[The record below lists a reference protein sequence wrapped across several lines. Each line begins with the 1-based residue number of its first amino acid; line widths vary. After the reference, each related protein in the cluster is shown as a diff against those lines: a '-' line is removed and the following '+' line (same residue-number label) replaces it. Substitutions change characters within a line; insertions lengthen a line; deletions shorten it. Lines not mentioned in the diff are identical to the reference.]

1 MCEKEKKEKILNSW
15 IMAEYLKE
23 GNIKD
28 INGYIKINEKD
39 EEYYKYFKGKIDA
52 FIKKENIQ
60 EEYKKNVGIAIYF
73 DELSFKD
80 VADIIKK
87 KNKIKE
93 SKQDISYDKKFS
105 FVLYFDKDLKTI
117 NDKTFF
123 TASYYIKKNETIP
136 NYKDFTADFEK
147 AEKEEIKNI
156 FKVDEK
162 EDYENKFNKA
172 FKEVLDNYSLNNDPI
187 NIKKCKLK
195 ILKNIENSVYLH
207 SFFIDDLEKAK
218 NKEKINNYIF
228 GKYVKKNRINLVTK
242 EGTEGFDENIFY
254 EILKPE
260 NYPLGRFPSSIKYTP
275 AFMQQVAINI
285 TINSTNSNDNYLRSV
300 NGPPGTGKT
309 TLLKD
314 IFAEFVVRQA
324 YNILKLND
332 KSIKGTKKYYGEAKI
347 GVLPKDIAKYGILV
361 VSSNN
366 GAVKNIVDELPL
378 SEKIDEELIK
388 ELKEKEKG
396 IDYFFELSN
405 SSIKVEKKKDERG
418 KYIEVITINKNKDN
432 DKYWGLFSLE
442 GGRRENMAKILNTI
456 SAINKYLEEKYKDNP
471 SIYDTFQEKYYK
483 VEGLRKNKQ
492 KLFEKFLNL
501 PKKEKEKNKKEDN
514 KSELEKKIKENIYNL
529 KEHESSKKIIDKK
542 IKILKDKMP
551 SNMISI
557 LISYICKNKEYKE
570 NKERLDRYY
579 EDLLNEIEK
588 GEELEN
594 NKKDIEKELEKNDSV
609 LEKLNEEINSI
620 IKDLKEN
627 KFSEI
632 DFSSYNNLHKKEPW
646 FDKEFRKAQSELFIL
661 ALKVRKQFLFENK
674 KNLKGAC
681 NILKH
686 PENDCFEEA
695 WEWVNLAIPVIST
708 TFASVSNMFSRTDKE
723 IIGNLFIDEAGQAL
737 PWASIGA
744 MFRSKNILAL
754 GDPAQIKPVLP
765 LDENILEFVCENYEI
780 DNHYLTENSSV
791 QTFIDKISDYG
802 FYKKEDEWIG
812 IPLWV
817 HRRCASPIFDISNK
831 ISYGENMVQEN
842 KNKGEACWIDKDKE
856 GSAKDKYVEKQ
867 GEVVKEKIKEI
878 VQDNKKYMKKD
889 LISKI
894 GELEQLLNSVKEE
907 IDLKNKEKL
916 EEEIKNFKEI
926 IKKYY
931 TEENTPITLSKKY
944 MKKDLIPK
952 IEELEQLSNSVKK
965 EIDLK
970 NKEELEKTIKD
981 LKKIIKKYPTEEN
994 IYVISP
1000 FRNIVEKLKE
1010 KLKEINFTSYENSK
1024 PINVGTVHTFQGK
1037 EADIVF
1043 LVLGCDENSKGAAE
1057 WAVREPNIINVAAS
1071 RAKKEFYIIGNKD
1084 LYSGLNSSI
1093 IEDIMKIV
1101 KIIK

>member
-15 IMAEYLKE
+15 IMVEYLKE

-28 INGYIKINEKD
+28 INGYIKINEEDK
-39 EEYYKYFKGKIDA
+39 EYYKYFKGKIAD
-52 FIKKENIQ
+52 FIINEKIQ

-73 DELSFKD
+73 DEFSFKD

-87 KNKIKE
+87 ESKNKIKE

-105 FVLYFDKDLKTI
+105 FVLYFDKDLKII

-123 TASYYIKKNETIP
+123 TASYYIKKNKTIP

-156 FKVDEK
+156 FKIDEK

-172 FKEVLDNYSLNNDPI
+172 FKEVLDKYSLNNDPI

-195 ILKNIENSVYLH
+195 ILKNIENSVDLH

-228 GKYVKKNRINLVTK
+228 GRYDKKNRINLVTK
-242 EGTEGFDENIFY
+242 EDTEGFDENIFY

-260 NYPLGRFPSSIKYTP
+260 NYPLGRFPSSKEYTP

-285 TINSTNSNDNYLRSV
+285 TINSNDNYLRSV

-314 IFAEFVVRQA
+314 IFAEFIVRQA
-324 YNILKLND
+324 YNISKLSD
-332 KSIKGTKKYYGEAKI
+332 KCIKGTEKYYDEAKI
-347 GVLPKDIAKYGILV
+347 GILPKDITKYGILV
-361 VSSNN
+361 ASSNN

-378 SEKIDEELIK
+378 SKNIDKDFIDQLVET
-388 ELKEKEKG
+388 
-396 IDYFFELSN
+396 DYFVKLSN

-418 KYIEVITINKNKDN
+418 NYSEELKINENKDN

-442 GGRRENMAKILNTI
+442 GGRRENMAKILN
-456 SAINKYLEEKYKDNP
+456 SVLAINEDLEKNYKNNP

-492 KLFEKFLNL
+492 KLFEKFFRL
-501 PKKEKEKNKKEDN
+501 PEKEKEKNIKEDN

-529 KEHESSKKIIDKK
+529 KEHKSSKKIIDKK

-674 KNLKGAC
+674 KNLKGAH
-681 NILKH
+681 NILKNSG
-686 PENDCFEEA
+686 NDCFEEA
-695 WEWVNLAIPVIST
+695 WDWINLAIPVIST

-723 IIGNLFIDEAGQAL
+723 IIENLFIDEAGQAL

-744 MFRSKNILAL
+744 MFRSENILAL

-765 LDENILEFVCENYEI
+765 LDENILEFVCENYKI

-842 KNKGEACWIDKDKE
+842 KNRGEAYWINKE
-856 GSAKDKYVEKQ
+856 GRANDKYVEKQ
-867 GEVVKEKIKEI
+867 GEFVKKEIKKI

-894 GELEQLLNSVKEE
+894 GELEQLLNLVKEE

-926 IKKYY
+926 IKKYS

-944 MKKDLIPK
+944 MKKDLISK
-952 IEELEQLSNSVKK
+952 IEELLNSVKK

-981 LKKIIKKYPTEEN
+981 LKKIIKKYSTEEN

-1000 FRNIVEKLKE
+1000 FRNIVEKLKKE
-1010 KLKEINFTSYENSK
+1010 LEEINFTSYENSK

-1043 LVLGCDENSKGAAE
+1043 LVLGCDKESKGAAG
-1057 WAVREPNIINVAAS
+1057 WAVCEPNIMNVAAS
-1071 RAKKEFYIIGNKD
+1071 RAKKEFYIIGDKD
-1084 LYSGLNSSI
+1084 LYSNLNSRVIKDIKEI
-1093 IEDIMKIV
+1093 IDSKNNKTKE
-1101 KIIK
+1101 

>member
-1 MCEKEKKEKILNSW
+1 MRGKEDKEKILNSW

-28 INGYIKINEKD
+28 INGYIKID
-39 EEYYKYFKGKIDA
+39 EEDKEYYKYFKGKIVD
-52 FIKKENIQ
+52 FIENEKIQ

-73 DELSFKD
+73 DEFSFKD

-87 KNKIKE
+87 ESKNKIKE
-93 SKQDISYDKKFS
+93 SKQDISQDISYDKKFS
-105 FVLYFDKDLKTI
+105 FVLYFDKDLKII

-123 TASYYIKKNETIP
+123 TASYYIKKNKTIP
-136 NYKDFTADFEK
+136 NYKDFTAYFEK

-156 FKVDEK
+156 FKIDEK

-172 FKEVLDNYSLNNDPI
+172 FKDVLDKYSLNNDPI

-195 ILKNIENSVYLH
+195 ILKNIENSVDLH

-228 GKYVKKNRINLVTK
+228 GIYDKKNRINLVTK

-254 EILKPE
+254 EILKPK
-260 NYPLGRFPSSIKYTP
+260 NYPLGRFPSSTEYTP

-285 TINSTNSNDNYLRSV
+285 TINSNDNYLRSV

-314 IFAEFVVRQA
+314 IFAEFIVRQA
-324 YNILKLND
+324 YNISKLSD
-332 KSIKGTKKYYGEAKI
+332 KSRKGTKVYYDEAKI
-347 GVLPKDIAKYGILV
+347 GVLPEDISKYGIV
-361 VSSNN
+361 VASSNN

-378 SEKIDEELIK
+378 SEKIDKELIK
-388 ELKEKEKG
+388 ELKEKET
-396 IDYFFELSN
+396 DYFFELSN

-442 GGRRENMAKILNTI
+442 GGRRENMVKILNTI
-456 SAINKYLEEKYKDNP
+456 SAINTDLEKNYKNNP
-471 SIYDTFQEKYYK
+471 SIYDTFQEKYCK
-483 VEGLRKNKQ
+483 VKGLRNTKQ
-492 KLFEKFLNL
+492 ELFEKFLNL
-501 PKKEKEKNKKEDN
+501 PKKEKEKNKKEDK

-529 KEHESSKKIIDKK
+529 KEHKSSKKIIDKK
-542 IKILKDKMP
+542 IKILKDKIP

-557 LISYICKNKEYKE
+557 LISYICKNKKYKE

-579 EDLLNEIEK
+579 EDLLEEIEK

-594 NKKDIEKELEKNDSV
+594 NNSE

-627 KFSEI
+627 KFREI
-632 DFSSYNNLHKKEPW
+632 DFSSYNNLHIKEPW

-661 ALKVRKQFLFENK
+661 ALKVRKQFLFDNK

-1000 FRNIVEKLKE
+1000 FINIVEKLKE